1 MATRDNG
8 TPSFETV
15 RFEKKGAVC
24 HIILNRPQKLNAAND
39 RLVEDVN
46 DALFE
51 FDADPDLGVAIVS
64 GAGRA
69 FCSGADVQQR
79 QLRTREELR
88 RLGGPAGRRSRENGL
103 ADTVNWKPVIAAVHG
118 YALGL
123 GYSLAQSCDLVVAAE
138 GTKFQIREVQR
149 GLGGGQ
155 HWVAT
160 WFWTGSRFANEVALT
175 GRMFTAEEALQHGM
189 VNRVVPGRDLLPA
202 AEALAAEI
210 LENPPLAVRANVRV
224 MRWFVNEMQRRSR
237 QYTQA
242 LGLHLSEDFQESA
255 RAFVEKRKP
264 VFKGK

>member
-1 MATRDNG
+1 MV
-8 TPSFETV
+8 PKFEMV
-15 RFEKKGAVC
+15 RYETKGSIC
-24 HIILNRPQKLNAAND
+24 HIVLNRPEKLNAASD
-39 RLVEDVN
+39 QLVEEVN

-51 FDADPDLGVAIVS
+51 FDADPDLHVAIIS

-69 FCSGADVQQR
+69 FCSGADVRQR
-79 QLRTREELR
+79 QLRTPEEMR

-103 ADTVNWKPVIAAVHG
+103 GDTVNWKPAIAAVHG

-123 GYSLAQSCDLVVAAE
+123 GYTLAMSCDLVVAAE

-149 GLGGGQ
+149 GLASGQ

-175 GRMFTAEEALQHGM
+175 GRMFGADEALQHGM
-189 VNRVVPGRDLLPA
+189 VNRVVPQTELIST

-210 LENPPLAVRANVRV
+210 IENPPLAVRANVRV
-224 MRWFVNEMQRRSR
+224 MRWFVNEMQRQSR
-237 QYTQA
+237 FYSQGR
-242 LGLHLSEDFQESA
+242 GLHLTEDFRESA
-255 RAFVEKRKP
+255 TAFMEKRKP

>member
-1 MATRDNG
+1 M
-8 TPSFETV
+8 PPKFETV
-15 RFEKKGAVC
+15 LYETRGPICSIV
-24 HIILNRPQKLNAAND
+24 LNRPEKLNAASD
-39 RLVEDVN
+39 QLVEDVN

-51 FDADPDLGVAIVS
+51 FDADQELQVAILS

-123 GYSLAQSCDLVVAAE
+123 GYLLSQSCDLVVAAE

-149 GLGGGQ
+149 GLGGAQ

-160 WFWTGSRFANEVALT
+160 WFWTGSRFANEIALT
-175 GRMFTAEEALQHGM
+175 GRMFSAEEAFQHGM
-189 VNRVVPGRDLLPA
+189 INRVVPPADLMST
-202 AEALAAEI
+202 AEDLARQI
-210 LENPPLAVRANVRV
+210 LENPPLAVRANVRM
-224 MRWFVNEMQRRSR
+224 MRWFVNEMQRESR
-237 QYTQA
+237 LYTQGRA
-242 LGLHLSEDFQESA
+242 LHLTEDFQESA

-264 VFKGK
+264 AFKGR